1 MIWLCYCA
9 MCQDAGT
16 HSFLAA
22 CAYTLNGQLRIGMD
36 DIPQLHAK
44 GVGSGSI
51 NRLFLHLSYTCLAFL
66 GSQKPWLTAVA
77 PSSAH
82 SDISLCLV
90 YSLSSH
96 LPACLPVAPPEDLLE
111 TQPHGKPALT
121 RALALLG
128 RTPSAAFTLL
138 LIHWTAGAPA
148 GLSAAPQF
156 DSSVGGTQ
164 WDGTLGNLCRPAP
177 PKPSLP

>member
-1 MIWLCYCA
+1 MPGLSWKPEA
-9 MCQDAGT
+9 MVDCCGAILSTQ
-16 HSFLAA
+16 
-22 CAYTLNGQLRIGMD
+22 R
-36 DIPQLHAK
+36 
-44 GVGSGSI
+44 
-51 NRLFLHLSYTCLAFL
+51 HLS
-66 GSQKPWLTAVA
+66 
-77 PSSAH
+77 
-82 SDISLCLV
+82 CLV